1 MAVLKKLFCSL
12 CNTEIKIKK
21 KDYSTCNCGDTKI
34 YKDIKV
40 LSKPTV
46 NTNFSTEELLELFSN
61 QGVWL
66 CETKNDWISVKDR
79 LPENDDDVIGV
90 FLGWD
95 DIEFQ
100 VVISYDHIEKGFF
113 DNEGSENKK
122 IQYWMKLPSTDNLK
136 FERNG

>member
-1 MAVLKKLFCSL
+1 MAVLKKLFCSM

-66 CETKNDWISVKDR
+66 CETKNVWISVKDR
-79 LPENDDDVIGV
+79 LPENDDFVIGV
-90 FLGWD
+90 WIGWD
-95 DIEFQ
+95 RMEIQ
-100 VVISYDHIEKGFF
+100 TVVTYDFDEKSFG
-113 DNEGSENKK
+113 DQQGGMVD
-122 IQYWMKLPSTDNLK
+122 IQYWRELESTDGLEFDFGN
-136 FERNG
+136 N